1 MKREAVYRKLLHS
14 DCGWIESGDSSG
26 RTLCLSAVHLA
37 SCRIPAQQAVKTMDS
52 WLRQAILALVVLE
65 SVVQTQPARGP
76 LARISHPP
84 GDPSRQVQRF
94 SKADCYNYSSL
105 LLSQDEEELYVG
117 ARDNLF
123 SIDTETFG
131 SMETVKE
138 LNWTATE
145 KKMQECSFKG
155 KSKESDCFNFILV
168 VLPVNESCLYIC
180 GTYAFSP
187 TCTYVDIQTFSLLTD
202 ATGSPLTEDGK
213 GRIPFNPSLRY
224 TVSMVDGE
232 LYSGTTNN
240 FQGTQHHIS
249 RSLGH
254 QVPLKTEPSCNWLQE
269 PSFVGSTFI
278 PEAEG
283 DKIYFFFTESRTCSD
298 LLQRMNVTMVAR
310 VCKSDVGGER
320 VLQKR
325 WTTFLKAQL
334 LCYLPEDQFPLN
346 ILQDVFVSKSKEG
359 TVIYGVFSSQWFYG
373 GSKSSAICAFD
384 LADIQAVF
392 NGKYKILNR
401 EQQIWSTYR
410 GEVLE
415 PRPGACNTASSSDST
430 LNLLKDVF
438 LMDGVVHPLGRQPQ
452 LTRVQE
458 QYVKITV
465 DSVRSI
471 RAVMHRVMFLVTD
484 HGFLHKA
491 VIVNNVSYIIEE
503 IQLSPAPGVVRSL
516 VLSPAKGVL
525 YIGSS
530 TGVLR
535 VAVSNCSAYPSCGE
549 CVLSRDPY
557 CAWDNSSLV
566 CRETRNKTHR
576 QDWLQDIEN
585 ADAATL
591 CSSQPVKADSRTQIP
606 IGLATGADSMVE
618 KVVCAD
624 SWVHLPCKVGS
635 RLAQLNWTQ
644 NGRDVLISGLKP
656 QPSGI
661 SFAASSNHQGL
672 WECWAMENGFRTL
685 VASYLLRLAGVSR
698 TGNEINA
705 SWSASEGQA
714 SQTHTYLG
722 ELVAVSVLLA
732 TVVLLVSG
740 LALNRYCSHRRAKK
754 RVGHGAELRSE
765 DLGVSEG
772 ELESALLNKTAEGG
786 PTYPTQTGVVSRETK
801 SQPAASS
808 EPRNRTPSSNP
819 QTQVDI

>member
-1 MKREAVYRKLLHS
+1 MKGEAVYRKLLHS
-14 DCGWIESGDSSG
+14 DCGWIESGDSS
-26 RTLCLSAVHLA
+26 RHTLCLSAAHLA
-37 SCRIPAQQAVKTMDS
+37 FCRTPARQALRTMES
-52 WLRQAILALVVLE
+52 WLRRAILALVVLE
-65 SVVQTQPARGP
+65 TVVQTQPARGP

-105 LLSQDEEELYVG
+105 LLSQDEEKLYVG
-117 ARDNLF
+117 ARDILF

-138 LNWTATE
+138 LNWMATE
-145 KKMQECSFKG
+145 VKIQECSFKG
-155 KSKESDCFNFILV
+155 KSKEKDCFNFILV
-168 VLPVNESCLYIC
+168 VLPVNESCLFIC

-187 TCTYVDIQTFSLLTD
+187 ACAYVDIQTFSLLTD

-213 GRIPFNPSLRY
+213 GRIPYNPSLRY
-224 TVSMVDGE
+224 TVSMVDGA
-232 LYSGTTNN
+232 LYTGTTNN

-249 RSLGH
+249 RSFGH

-283 DKIYFFFTESRTCSD
+283 DKIYFFFTESRSRSD

-410 GEVLE
+410 EKVLE

-438 LMDGVVHPLGRQPQ
+438 LMDAVVHPLGRQPQ

-465 DSVRSI
+465 DSVTSI
-471 RAVMHRVMFLVTD
+471 RAVKHRVMFLVTD
-484 HGFLHKA
+484 RGFLHKA
-491 VIVNNVSYIIEE
+491 VTVNNVCYIIEE

-516 VLSPAKGVL
+516 ILSPAKGVL

-535 VAVSNCSAYPSCGE
+535 VPVSNCSAYPSCGE
-549 CVLSRDPY
+549 CLLSRDPY
-557 CAWDNSSLV
+557 CAWDSSSLN
-566 CRETRNKTHR
+566 CRETRNQTHR
-576 QDWLQDIEN
+576 QDWLQDIEK

-591 CSSQPVKADSRTQIP
+591 CSSQPVEANSRTRIP
-606 IGLATGADSMVE
+606 IGRATGANSMVE
-618 KVVCAD
+618 KVVCVG

-635 RLAQLNWTQ
+635 RLARLNWT
-644 NGRDVLISGLKP
+644 RDRMEVLSSGLKP
-656 QPSGI
+656 QPGGI
-661 SFAASSNHQGL
+661 SFTATRNHQGL

-698 TGNEINA
+698 TGSEMNA

-714 SQTHTYLG
+714 SHAHTYLG

-740 LALNRYCSHRRAKK
+740 LALNRYCSHWRAKK
-754 RVGHGAELRSE
+754 RVGHGAELRPE

-786 PTYPTQTGVVSRETK
+786 TTYPTQTGVVGRDTK

-808 EPRNRTPSSNP
+808 EPQNRTPSSNS